1 MTGRD
6 FAHSMIASVGL
17 HQIHHYLSVVRNQP
31 CAPGRCTVL
40 PFAAS
45 QRHASCDPWSSERF
59 QHVELKSSWQVD
71 SMPDSLKTA
80 KVSQDGFQTFATLWR
95 NVHSL
100 AVATDLHYNS
110 MGFFRKADFKA
121 RLQPPAL
128 TVLICGS
135 MLTLHQAS
143 QMAKCITANW
153 LDVFNMHRVCTAAGG
168 QENHRQAT
176 RGRPGG
182 HHLLAV

>member
-1 MTGRD
+1 
-6 FAHSMIASVGL
+6 
-17 HQIHHYLSVVRNQP
+17 
-31 CAPGRCTVL
+31 
-40 PFAAS
+40 
-45 QRHASCDPWSSERF
+45 
-59 QHVELKSSWQVD
+59 
-71 SMPDSLKTA
+71 MPDSLKTA

-121 RLQPPAL
+121 GLQPPAL
-128 TVLICGS
+128 PVLTCES

-143 QMAKCITANW
+143 QMAECFTASW
-153 LDVFNMHRVCTAAGG
+153 LNVFNMHRVCAAAGG
-168 QENHRQAT
+168 QEDHRQPA
-176 RGRPGG
+176 RRRPGG